1 MTSLTAFPNYRGE
14 MEYVCLGCQA
24 RYPIDELHYT
34 CPTCKGVFLLED
46 TRFDELK
53 NVSGRDWQEIFD
65 QRAATKNSAL
75 RGIFRFYELM
85 APVIA
90 EEHIVYL

>member
-1 MTSLTAFPNYRGE
+1 MREANVFPKYRGE

-46 TRFDELK
+46 TRFSELEK
-53 NVSGRDWQEIFD
+53 TPGAAWRDIFD
-65 QRAATKNSAL
+65 LRAATKNSAL
-75 RGIFRFYELM
+75 RGIFRFYELI
-85 APVIA
+85 APVF
-90 EEHIVYL
+90 EEQDIV